1 MNKQRIET
9 YIAFIIVVLGA
20 VFLRLIPHIP
30 NVNPI
35 GALALFSGIMVPSL
49 GAVLFPFAAMFI
61 SDLFLGFHATL
72 PYVYGSFALI
82 VGLGYVTRKKVNL
95 FIVGFASITGSVL
108 FFIIT
113 NFGVWA
119 TGRMYAKNFSGL
131 VEAYAMG
138 LPFFRNTLVGDVFFN
153 LLFFAGYHF
162 LLFISKKIALRIR
175 YLSHYYLS

>member
-1 MNKQRIET
+1 MNLNTQWQTQQKQLPPSTQQHTQQVYLDTSSIN
-9 YIAFIIVVLGA
+9 YLIIHAFHSL
-20 VFLRLIPHIP
+20 PHLNMWFELSNSTFDP
-30 NVNPI
+30 N
-35 GALALFSGIMVPSL
+35 S
-49 GAVLFPFAAMFI
+49 
-61 SDLFLGFHATL
+61 SDYLE
-72 PYVYGSFALI
+72 VS
-82 VGLGYVTRKKVNL
+82 
-95 FIVGFASITGSVL
+95 
-108 FFIIT
+108 FIIT

-162 LLFISKKIALRIR
+162 LLFISKKIALHIR